1 MKKTGNTIMSY
12 RKQKNRVPMCRSGEY
27 IDICIDTN
35 IDT

>member
-1 MKKTGNTIMSY
+1 MSY
-12 RKQKNRVPMCRSGEY
+12 RKQKSRVSMCRSGEY

>member
-1 MKKTGNTIMSY
+1 MSY

-27 IDICIDTN
+27 IDICIDIN

>member
-1 MKKTGNTIMSY
+1 MSY

-27 IDICIDTN
+27 IDICIDINIDIN

>member
-1 MKKTGNTIMSY
+1 MSY
-12 RKQKNRVPMCRSGEY
+12 RKQKNRVPMCRSDEY

>member
-1 MKKTGNTIMSY
+1 MSY

-27 IDICIDTN
+27 IDISIDIN

>member
-1 MKKTGNTIMSY
+1 MKKKDRKYYYVIP
-12 RKQKNRVPMCRSGEY
+12 KQKNRVPMPVGEY